1 MNEKSFESYVRY
13 LECEGLKIAASVEA
27 DSNCGEHAIYHYPAT
42 LLYVQRGTLHLTAG
56 SENYAVT
63 AGNFCFTRKHT
74 YALVHKTWTEAEGS
88 FKMLAFMLED
98 SFVKDVIGNI
108 TIPENP
114 LILTQKMYMLPHSSI
129 LTGLMHSISAYFDGR
144 ETIDSSLIRLKTLET
159 IIGILQAKP
168 GLAGVFFE
176 FSKDIRADL
185 KLFMENNYIQKYTL
199 EEFASMSGRSIST
212 FNREFR
218 RLFNKSP
225 HQWIKEKRL
234 DFARN
239 LLLQSD
245 LTPSDI
251 YLRAGFEDL
260 AHFSRSFKSH
270 FGINPSRAK
279 EFLR

>member
-1 MNEKSFESYVRY
+1 MSEKSFKSYIRY
-13 LECEGLKIAASVEA
+13 LECEGLKIAASVEV
-27 DSNCGEHAIYHYPAT
+27 DNNCGEHSIYHSPAT
-42 LLYVQRGTLHLTAG
+42 LLYVQKGTLNIAADNVKY
-56 SENYAVT
+56 SIT
-63 AGNFCFTRKHT
+63 AGNFCLTRKHT
-74 YALVHKTWTEAEGS
+74 FGVFHKTWTAAEGS

-108 TIPENP
+108 TLPENP
-114 LILTQKMYMLPHSSI
+114 AVLNQRMYILPHSSI
-129 LTGLMHSISAYFDGR
+129 LTGLMHSIGAYFDEG
-144 ETIDSSLIRLKTLET
+144 EVIDNNLIRLKTLES
-159 IIGILQAKP
+159 IIGILKASP

-176 FSKDIRADL
+176 FSKDVRADL
-185 KLFMENNYIQKYTL
+185 KLFMENNYMQKYKL
-199 EEFASMSGRSIST
+199 DEFASMSGRSIST

-245 LTPSDI
+245 LSPSDI
-251 YLRAGFEDL
+251 YVQAGFEDL
-260 AHFSRSFKSH
+260 AHFSRSFKGH

-279 EFLR
+279 EILR